1 MKRATNKIFYLLS
14 LFVIGSVFTAC
25 QDRSNEPQTQQ
36 EVQEEQNVAPA
47 NLEVDVVE
55 QVFGGEVAVL
65 GSASSEV
72 MPYVL
77 KRFPHVAGNVTENTE
92 VVLLD
97 EMATMNA
104 LNNAASFA
112 SIQSHWAQ
120 NKSIGFISPSEN
132 AMQLLAKLNGADET
146 TVDVDAKASIETY
159 AFYLVRKDG
168 NAMSY
173 CKVMQEELD
182 IAYLDTLS
190 NEVQYDKLVPNQQEV
205 SAYQQ
210 GRVGERAAEW
220 LNTIDSK
227 LQQRGLLTASA
238 EDLSY
243 HAFTHKIYYPIQV
256 KHDDFIK
263 QFDYDIDNS
272 CGISTTEA
280 AVELTV
286 YAGYDKVNKKD
297 VYDVVISEIYD
308 ANKTYIQDKVFCKK
322 AAYKYK
328 YTGGNYQGVLV
339 GLKLNNV
346 SSGDVSF
353 SQPVPVGT
361 AGSYSST
368 HTPGS
373 FSVTAGLAVG
383 VTPSGPSVTG
393 NFSFTYTPP
402 KTTVSLP
409 HSDLPLQFNDNHSWA
424 QWEYGISNLDNYP
437 FIYDNESWGWGFNSD
452 FVGPL
457 EFSTKSCRTEQAVT
471 FSVANT
477 ENRGS
482 SPVQLRIDTRFGT
495 YHEVASPFTWARG
508 YRYYSTS
515 SYVNLPQVNRFFD
528 KYTPDCY
535 ASSDM
540 ADRQSWN
547 NLETML
553 KGNVKYKQFY
563 NDNLEVG
570 AVSEALLPEV
580 ADDIW
585 EDAIISLINQYNG
598 RTTDHEYVIS
608 IANLNGK
615 HLSRGLHIKDG
626 KWEMVDDITTIQV
639 EVK

>member
-14 LFVIGSVFTAC
+14 LFVIGSVFTSC
-25 QDRSNEPQTQQ
+25 QDKSNEPQTQQ

-77 KRFPHVAGNVTENTE
+77 KRFPNVVGNVTENTE

-112 SIQSHWAQ
+112 SIQLHWAQ
-120 NKSIGFISPSEN
+120 NKALGFVNPSEN
-132 AMQLLAKLNGADET
+132 ALQLLAKLNGAE
-146 TVDVDAKASIETY
+146 DAAIDADSKESIENY
-159 AFYLVRKDG
+159 AFYLLRKDG

-190 NEVQYDKLVPNQQEV
+190 NEVQFDKVVPNQQEAT
-205 SAYQQ
+205 AYQQ

-220 LNTIDSK
+220 LNTIDAE
-227 LQQRGLLTASA
+227 LQQRGLRAASA

-243 HAFTHKIYYPIQV
+243 HAYTHKIYYTINV
-256 KHDDFIK
+256 KHDDFI
-263 QFDYDIDNS
+263 QHFDYDIDNH
-272 CGISTTEA
+272 CGTSTTEA
-280 AVELTV
+280 VVELTV

-328 YTGGNYQGVLV
+328 YTGGNYQGIRL
-339 GLKLNNV
+339 GLSLNNV

-353 SQPVPVGT
+353 LQPVPVGT

-373 FSVTAGLAVG
+373 FSVTAGLAAG
-383 VTPSGPSVTG
+383 ITPSGPSVTS

-437 FIYDNESWGWGFNSD
+437 FIYENNLGWGFNAD
-452 FVGPL
+452 FVGAL

-471 FSVANT
+471 FMVANT
-477 ENRGS
+477 ENRGA
-482 SPVQLRIDTRFGT
+482 SPVRLCVDTRFRT
-495 YHEVASPFTWARG
+495 YHEVASPFTWSRG
-508 YRYYSTS
+508 YRSYSNKT
-515 SYVNLPQVNRFFD
+515 YVTLPQVNRFFD

-547 NLETML
+547 NLEAML

-563 NDNLEVG
+563 NADLEVG

-580 ADDIW
+580 ADAIW
-585 EDAIISLINQYNG
+585 EEAIVSLVNQYNG
-598 RTTDHEYVIS
+598 RVTDHEYVIG